1 MKILFQILHTHTGA
15 RARMSNA
22 WRNMQNTSLAFM
34 VTQNY
39 REKKYFIEYIETNN
53 LELKETGGK
62 LESGNE
68 GELRKK
74 KIKISFLSSEKAVL
88 FKTV

>member
-1 MKILFQILHTHTGA
+1 
-15 RARMSNA
+15 
-22 WRNMQNTSLAFM
+22 M

-74 KIKISFLSSEKAVL
+74 KNQNFFLILRESCLV
-88 FKTV
+88 